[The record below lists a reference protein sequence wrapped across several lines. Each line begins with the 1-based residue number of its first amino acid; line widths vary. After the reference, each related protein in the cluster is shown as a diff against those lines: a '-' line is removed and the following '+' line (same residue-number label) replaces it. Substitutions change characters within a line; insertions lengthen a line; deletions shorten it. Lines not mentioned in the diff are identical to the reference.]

1 MVDKVVLSEGRLLVK
16 VPLAYEILLVSFGIF
31 YLAWFLFSM

>member
-1 MVDKVVLSEGRLLVK
+1 MVDKAVLSEGRLLVK
-16 VPLAYEILLVSFGIF
+16 VPLACEILLVSFGIF